1 MSPAY
6 KRYFTPNAIVFLT
19 LATAGRKP
27 VFENPFLGE
36 SALGILNHVKALHP
50 FQMKGYVMMPDHW
63 HLMIHTQGG
72 RFDKV
77 VHSFKRNVTI
87 EFHKK
92 GFCEGAIW
100 QDRFYDHVIRDDDDF
115 SNHLDYIHFNP
126 VHHGNA
132 SSPAEY
138 PFSSFHH
145 YVELEWYSLD
155 WGNMIPE
162 HIKNMN
168 LE

>member
-1 MSPAY
+1 MCPSD
-6 KRYFTPNAIVFLT
+6 KRNFVPNAVVFLT

-27 VFENPFLGE
+27 VFENP
-36 SALGILNHVKALHP
+36 ALGQAALDILNHVKTIHP

-63 HLMIHTQGG
+63 HLMIHTQDG

-77 VHSFKRNVTI
+77 VHFFQQSVTI
-87 EFHKK
+87 EFNKNGLYK
-92 GFCEGAIW
+92 GPIW
-100 QDRFYDHVIRDDDDF
+100 KNGFYDHVIRDDDDF

-126 VHHGNA
+126 VHHKKVKR
-132 SSPAEY
+132 PTEY

-145 YVELEWYSLD
+145 YVELEWYSSD
-155 WGNMIPE
+155 WGNMMPE

-168 LE
+168 LD